1 VKPKLLAI
9 RRDSSNTS
17 GGVQSPRAQLTG
29 SGAAVIKCSVPKTQ
43 YQLLNQLIDS
53 MGLD

>member
-1 VKPKLLAI
+1 MFFNHIVMTP
-9 RRDSSNTS
+9 
-17 GGVQSPRAQLTG
+17 QPRMTG
-29 SGAAVIKCSVPKTQ
+29 LGAAVIKCSVPKTQ

>member
-1 VKPKLLAI
+1 MVFNYLVITPQ
-9 RRDSSNTS
+9 RRM
-17 GGVQSPRAQLTG
+17 TG